1 MAVEVIAAAAVEV
14 VDYGCA
20 VEVVG
25 VVDYDGGS
33 TSNSSRSSRS
43 RMVAPEI
50 NTCATQS
57 GGWAAAL
64 PTCNQ

>member
-1 MAVEVIAAAAVEV
+1 MAVEVIAVAAVEV
-14 VDYGCA
+14 VDYGFA

-43 RMVAPEI
+43 
-50 NTCATQS
+50 S
-57 GGWAAAL
+57 GL
-64 PTCNQ
+64 